1 MARAL
6 KPERLVA
13 WLVFWSGP
21 VAWFLQQLVLYQLT
35 LPTCHGKP
43 WLSPVVGAVFL
54 LIPGASI
61 AYSARTLFGPLARE
75 TTTPVRHF
83 VLMVGGIATVIFLV
97 AMVWQEIA
105 TFAYT
110 GCER

>member
-1 MARAL
+1 MVRAL
-6 KPERLVA
+6 NPHRRDA

-21 VAWFLQQLVLYQLT
+21 TAWFLQQLTLFQLT
-35 LPTCHGKP
+35 LPTCHDKP
-43 WLSPVVGAVFL
+43 WLAPLVGAVFL
-54 LIPGASI
+54 VIPAVSI
-61 AYSARTLFGPLARE
+61 AYSARTLFGGLANE

-83 VLMVGGIATVIFLV
+83 VLMVGGIATVLFLI
-97 AMVWQEIA
+97 AMLWQEIA